1 MHTMPR
7 ISRRA
12 LSAVLLSVAGGC
24 TQTPAP
30 PPAPAPSATAAM
42 DLEPRCVAAPRPE
55 GSVVVRHD
63 CAGRGELSRAVRF
76 SVDLPAGWE
85 FSEHIQ
91 RDVILMASRGTAI
104 ITLHGGD
111 QIPDPVTAA
120 DSADYWRMA
129 AEVLLDRA
137 PTAAEADAFR
147 REARDA
153 GGARRR
159 LTRAQ
164 LADSALLRLAG
175 HLTSQRAGTVLHQER
190 ELRTWAGGPAGYL
203 YEVTDRDEGRVS
215 SGGYVTVRDGV
226 FYGIAFMIREADF
239 ETHRAR
245 WERTAASVVIHP
257 RQP

>member
-1 MHTMPR
+1 MLR

-12 LSAVLLSVAGGC
+12 LAAVLLPMAGAC
-24 TQTPAP
+24 TQTPE
-30 PPAPAPSATAAM
+30 PAPAPTPAPVAAAAM
-42 DLEPRCVAAPRPE
+42 DLDPRCVATPRAE

-63 CAGRGELSRAVRF
+63 CAGRGELSQAVRF

-85 FSEHIQ
+85 FSERIE

-104 ITLHGGD
+104 ITVHGGD

-129 AEVLLDRA
+129 ADVLLERS

-153 GGARRR
+153 AGARRR
-159 LTRAQ
+159 LTQAQ

-175 HLTSQRAGTVLHQER
+175 HLTSARAGPVLHQER

-203 YEVTDRDEGRVS
+203 YEVTDRDGRRVS

-226 FYGIAFMIREADF
+226 FYGMAFVIPEADF

-245 WERTAASVVIHP
+245 WERAAASVVIHP